1 MRTIIIVGC
10 SVVSFALSGA
20 AWAQSATTSASDDPA
35 GTVSSSTANAETRR
49 EPPIVAY
56 TYAAHG
62 AEAKT
67 LGVHAYGLGMVAAGQ
82 DGALGGGGTIWGSP
96 IDRLTLIVDGQRNL
110 SREFSPSAAAIF
122 RLYGDGR
129 EGFSLGALGK
139 FKIDGFAGGPDG
151 DEVESEVE
159 IGGLVSYRGAPWY
172 LDVNAIAGR
181 GTGDEGETDAEGKL
195 RFGRELGEHV
205 RVGIDGQVRARLAGP
220 RYLANGR
227 TWDFVAGPQGA
238 FSWRQ
243 FYGALTAGPTTMAL
257 VTKNVGWS
265 AIVSVGGVAF

>member
-1 MRTIIIVGC
+1 
-10 SVVSFALSGA
+10 
-20 AWAQSATTSASDDPA
+20 
-35 GTVSSSTANAETRR
+35 VSSSTAQAVSRR
-49 EPPIVAY
+49 DPPIVAY
-56 TYAAHG
+56 AYSAHG
-62 AEAKT
+62 TEAKT

-82 DGALGGGGTIWGSP
+82 DGTVGGGGAIWGSP

-122 RLYGDGR
+122 RIYGDGR

-139 FKIDGFAGGPDG
+139 FKIDGFAGGPDR
-151 DEVESEVE
+151 DEVESEIE
-159 IGGLVSYRGAPWY
+159 IGGLVSYRDAAWY
-172 LDVNAIAGR
+172 LDANAIAGR
-181 GTGDEGETDAEGKL
+181 GTGDEGETDAEGRL

-205 RVGIDGQVRARLAGP
+205 RLGIDGQVRARLAGP

-227 TWDFVAGPQGA
+227 TWDFVAGPQAA
-238 FSWRQ
+238 FDWRQ

-257 VTKNVGWS
+257 ATRNVGWS